1 MTALQGG
8 ACGITSAHSGLLAN
22 FRRQKMSHP
31 VSESDRAVRPAD
43 VINDNEEFTDVENL
57 PLPVVRQ

>member
-8 ACGITSAHSGLLAN
+8 ACGITSARSGLPAN
-22 FRRQKMSHP
+22 FRRQKMSNP
-31 VSESDRAVRPAD
+31 VSETDRAVRPAD

>member
-8 ACGITSAHSGLLAN
+8 ACGITSAHSRLPAN
-22 FRRQKMSHP
+22 FRRQKMSDR
-31 VSESDRAVRPAD
+31 VSGADRAVRPRD
-43 VINDNEEFTDVENL
+43 LINDNKEFTDVENL